1 MATTY
6 KVLGQSNPS
15 ATTDT
20 TVYTVPAASS
30 AVVSTIAV
38 CNQAATPA
46 TYRISVV
53 PSGQTLA
60 AKNYIVYD
68 SSIIANSMTTY
79 TIGIG
84 LATGDTVHVYSSSTT
99 LSFSVFGTEQ

>member
-20 TVYTVPAASS
+20 TIYTVPAASS
-30 AVVSTIAV
+30 AMVSTIAV
-38 CNQAATPA
+38 CNQAASGA

-53 PSGQTLA
+53 PSGQSLA
-60 AKNYIVYD
+60 AKNYVVYD
-68 SSIIANSMTTY
+68 STISANSTTAY
-79 TIGIG
+79 TIGIA
-84 LATGDTVHVYSSSTT
+84 LATGDTIHIYSSTAT

>member
-1 MATTY
+1 MSITY
-6 KVLGQSNPS
+6 KVLGQANPA

-38 CNQAATPA
+38 CNQTSTPA

-53 PSGQTLA
+53 PSGQSLA

-68 SSIIANSMTTY
+68 SGIIANSTTTY
-79 TIGIG
+79 TIGVG
-84 LATGDTVHVYSSSTT
+84 LATGDTIHVYSSSTT